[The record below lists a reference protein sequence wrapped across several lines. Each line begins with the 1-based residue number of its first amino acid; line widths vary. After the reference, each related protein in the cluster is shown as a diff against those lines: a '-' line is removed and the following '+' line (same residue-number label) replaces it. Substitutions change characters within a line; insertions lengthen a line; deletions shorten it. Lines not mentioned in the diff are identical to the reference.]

1 MKTKV
6 MAALLLLVSGYVLGR
21 VSSPVVASAAQPAA
35 GHVFELRTYTATEGK
50 LANVNARFRD
60 YTQRIFA
67 KHNMKSV
74 GYWTPLEAPTA
85 AAQAAGC
92 TAPGPDTTLIYLLE
106 HPSREEA
113 RKNWAA
119 FSADPEWQKAKAE
132 SEAGGRIVAKAESI
146 FLTPTDY
153 SPIK

>member
-1 MKTKV
+1 MKTKF
-6 MAALLLLVSGYVLGR
+6 MAALLLVFSGYVLGR
-21 VSSPVVASAAQPAA
+21 TSSASAAQPAP
-35 GHVFELRTYTATEGK
+35 GHVYEMRTYTATEGK
-50 LANVNARFRD
+50 LANVNARFRE

-74 GYWTPLEAPTA
+74 GYWTPLEGPTA
-85 AAQAAGC
+85 E
-92 TAPGPDTTLIYLLE
+92 TTLIYILE

-132 SEAGGRIVAKAESI
+132 SEAAGRIVAKAESV
-146 FLTPTDY
+146 FLSPTDY